1 MIEIK
6 NIYYMLSYAFTV
18 LNKNGYRK
26 LETED
31 FKNSVDL
38 YAAILIKGLFSQI
51 NRGLNHEYI
60 EQEESLT
67 MIRGKIN
74 ITDSIKNLD
83 VINKK
88 LRCSYDEFSVNTY
101 MNQIIKTTLTSL
113 LKVNITKE
121 RKMKLKKLLL
131 FFGQVD
137 ILDDR
142 KINWKLRF
150 TRNNRTYKMLL
161 SICYLINESLIQ
173 SKNDGSKQFM
183 DFIDEQNMSR
193 LYEKFVL
200 EYYKKEFPK
209 LSVSASHIPW
219 MVDDGVKTM
228 LPMMKSDIT
237 LSYKNQYLIIDTKF
251 YGKTLQSY
259 YDTHKIHSGNLYQIF
274 TYVKNLDMSLNKQK
288 TKVSGMLLYAKTN
301 ENISPD
307 NTFQMSGN
315 QISVTTLDLN
325 HDFEKI
331 SEKLNQIVI
340 NHFEV

>member
-1 MIEIK
+1 
-6 NIYYMLSYAFTV
+6 
-18 LNKNGYRK
+18 
-26 LETED
+26 
-31 FKNSVDL
+31 
-38 YAAILIKGLFSQI
+38 
-51 NRGLNHEYI
+51 
-60 EQEESLT
+60 
-67 MIRGKIN
+67 
-74 ITDSIKNLD
+74 
-83 VINKK
+83 
-88 LRCSYDEFSVNTY
+88 
-101 MNQIIKTTLTSL
+101 
-113 LKVNITKE
+113 
-121 RKMKLKKLLL
+121 
-131 FFGQVD
+131 
-137 ILDDR
+137 
-142 KINWKLRF
+142 
-150 TRNNRTYKMLL
+150 
-161 SICYLINESLIQ
+161 
-173 SKNDGSKQFM
+173 
-183 DFIDEQNMSR
+183 MSR

-288 TKVSGMLLYAKTN
+288 AKVSGMLLYAKTN

-325 HDFEKI
+325 HDIEKI

>member
-1 MIEIK
+1 
-6 NIYYMLSYAFTV
+6 MLSYAFTV

-83 VINKK
+83 VINKR

-150 TRNNRTYKMLL
+150 TRNNRIYKMLL

-288 TKVSGMLLYAKTN
+288 AKVSGMLLYAKTN